1 MAVMAAASS
10 ASEKRAV
17 NIANTDKETYDG
29 YAPDISKDSDASTS
43 EHTGATATDL
53 CYSRGAGGRG
63 ETET

>member
-29 YAPDISKDSDASTS
+29 YAPDISRDSDASTS
-43 EHTGATATDL
+43 AHTGATAAEL
-53 CYSRGAGGRG
+53 
-63 ETET
+63 